1 MRNIYKLIVTL
12 CAVLMLAAC
21 STTGGGS
28 VQSLRAAAGV
38 IATPQA
44 SPPTETPPAPPQPTE
59 TPPAISTG
67 MPQPPRVI
75 EVTREVQATVQVEVT
90 RVVVQEIQVTPAVMP
105 PPSGIDESIQP
116 CPAKYWRKGRCIA
129 TQAQIDAYTQGT
141 VQP

>member
-1 MRNIYKLIVTL
+1 MKRLIVFAL
-12 CAVLMLAAC
+12 AGMLLATGC
-21 STTGGGS
+21 SNTDGGS

-38 IATPQA
+38 IATPQV
-44 SPPTETPPAPPQPTE
+44 SPATDTPAPPQPTE
-59 TPPAISTG
+59 TPPAISTE
-67 MPQPPRVI
+67 MPQPPQVI
-75 EVTREVQATVQVEVT
+75 EVTREVLATVQVEVT

>member
-1 MRNIYKLIVTL
+1 MKRLIVS
-12 CAVLMLAAC
+12 ALAGILLATGC
-21 STTGGGS
+21 SNSDGGS

-59 TPPAISTG
+59 TPPAISTE

-105 PPSGIDESIQP
+105 PSSGIDESIQP

>member
-1 MRNIYKLIVTL
+1 MKRLIVFAL
-12 CAVLMLAAC
+12 AGMLLATGC
-21 STTGGGS
+21 SNTDGGS

-38 IATPQA
+38 VATPQA
-44 SPPTETPPAPPQPTE
+44 SPPTETPPALPLPTE

-116 CPAKYWRKGRCIA
+116 CPEKYWRKGRCIA
-129 TQAQIDAYTQGT
+129 NDATVEAYANE